1 MNKTMAL
8 SHVFVFVGVVLVLG
22 SVVAVPYTQNEWVEV
37 EKTRTWKNETFT
49 LYPNDRKLYDL
60 DFVWE
65 NESIICINAQTETA
79 PNVVLKIARLLNV
92 EPVFETMVYNIS
104 WGGQKVFWTPPYGIG
119 WFFIFED
126 QGTTEATVSVKITIY
141 WPRAHEVREVT
152 HYNQVLDQVFAY
164 PGVVAIIV
172 GFALKP
178 GKAKQKREDVS
189 YDYDERWV
197 R

>member
-1 MNKTMAL
+1 MNKKMSVSVL
-8 SHVFVFVGVVLVLG
+8 FVFVGVVLVLA
-22 SVVAVPYTQNEWVEV
+22 SVITIPYMTTERFTV
-37 EKTRTWKNETFT
+37 EKSIIWKNETFT
-49 LYPNDRKLYDL
+49 LQPNDRKFYDL

-141 WPRAHEVREVT
+141 VPRASEWREVT
-152 HYNQVLDQVFAY
+152 RYNQVLDQVFAY
-164 PGVVAIIV
+164 PGIIMIIV
-172 GFALKP
+172 GTILKP
-178 GKAKQKREDVS
+178 RKTIQ
-189 YDYDERWV
+189 
-197 R
+197 